1 MSRLLRRWLPRPAAG
16 LRAWRGAPAFR
27 VMAVLLAAAPLT
39 SGSGRPSPA
48 PLWPSTVPALAVPAS
63 TGPPASP
70 APAATGQAGQGPAWQ
85 QIILP
90 DLAVIEPHG
99 LSVADIAK
107 LGKVRGARDVLAVD
121 GAAIEVRGRR
131 VNVIGVDPQQF
142 RSWTPL
148 ATASDQRLWAAIAGG
163 DFVSARSARHLL
175 RLHSGAR
182 DVLAVDGAAIEV
194 RGHQVNVIGVDPQ
207 QFRSWTPLA
216 TASDTRLWEAIAG
229 GDFVSA
235 GSARRQLRLHR
246 GTGYQLAGATRV
258 TLTYGGAATFGIAGV
273 DLVVGPGASAALGL
287 IHNVAALISA
297 PGVAMPALKHEVRT
311 ALGGAGRV
319 VSLREQQLPVDSS
332 TSGGRPAT
340 YLELFHESAAR
351 YCPGMSW
358 TVLAA
363 IGQIESGDG
372 ANVGPSSAGAEGP
385 MQFLPS
391 TWQEWG
397 ITAFGEPGPPNVM
410 DPYDAVP
417 SAARLLC
424 AAGAGTPAGLPG
436 AILAYNHASWYVAEV
451 LAPAQ
456 QYARVYG

>member
-1 MSRLLRRWLPRPAAG
+1 MSRLLRPWLPRPAAAG
-16 LRAWRGAPAFR
+16 LRAWRGAPAFGAI
-27 VMAVLLAAAPLT
+27 AVLLAAAPLT
-39 SGSGRPSPA
+39 SGSGQPSPA

-70 APAATGQAGQGPAWQ
+70 APAGTGQAGQGPAWQ

-90 DLAVIEPHG
+90 DLALIEPHG

-148 ATASDQRLWAAIAGG
+148 ATASDQRLWEAIAGG
-163 DFVSARSARHLL
+163 DFVSARSARHQL

-182 DVLAVDGAAIEV
+182 
-194 RGHQVNVIGVDPQ
+194 
-207 QFRSWTPLA
+207 
-216 TASDTRLWEAIAG
+216 
-229 GDFVSA
+229 
-235 GSARRQLRLHR
+235 
-246 GTGYQLAGATRV
+246 YQLAGASRV
-258 TLTYGGAATFGIAGV
+258 TLAYGGAATFGIAGV
-273 DLVVGPGASAALGL
+273 DLVVSTRASAALGL
-287 IHNVAALISA
+287 IHNVAALVSA
-297 PGVAMPALKHEVRT
+297 PGVAMPALKREVRA
-311 ALGGAGRV
+311 ALGGAGKV
-319 VSLREQQLPVDSS
+319 VSLREPQLPVD
-332 TSGGRPAT
+332 TPASGGKPAT
-340 YLELFHESAAR
+340 YLELFRESAAR

-372 ANVGPSSAGAEGP
+372 ANNGPSTAGAEGP

-397 ITAFGEPGPPNVM
+397 ISAFGEPGPPDVM

-451 LAPAQ
+451 LALAQ

>member
-1 MSRLLRRWLPRPAAG
+1 MSRLLRRWLPRPAAAG
-16 LRAWRGAPAFR
+16 LRAWRGAPAFG
-27 VMAVLLAAAPLT
+27 VLAVLLAAAPLSAGAGQPT
-39 SGSGRPSPA
+39 PR
-48 PLWPSTVPALAVPAS
+48 PLWPSAVPALAMPAS

-70 APAATGQAGQGPAWQ
+70 GPGSTGRAGRGPGWQ

-90 DLAVIEPHG
+90 DLAVIDPHG
-99 LSVADIAK
+99 LSVADIGK

-131 VNVIGVDPQQF
+131 VNVIGVDPQRF

-148 ATASDQRLWAAIAGG
+148 ATASDL
-163 DFVSARSARHLL
+163 
-175 RLHSGAR
+175 
-182 DVLAVDGAAIEV
+182 
-194 RGHQVNVIGVDPQ
+194 
-207 QFRSWTPLA
+207 
-216 TASDTRLWEAIAG
+216 RLWEAIAG

-235 GSARRQLRLHR
+235 GSARHRLRLHS
-246 GTGYQLAGATRV
+246 GTRYQLAGASRV

-273 DLVVGPGASAALGL
+273 DLVVGTGASAALGL

-297 PGVAMPALKHEVRT
+297 PGVAMPALKREVRA

-319 VSLREQQLPVDSS
+319 VSLRQPQLPVDTS
-332 TSGGRPAT
+332 THGGKPAT
-340 YLELFHESAAR
+340 YLELFRESAAR

-391 TWQEWG
+391 TWREWG
-397 ITAFGEPGPPNVM
+397 SPRSVSP
-410 DPYDAVP
+410 
-417 SAARLLC
+417 ARR
-424 AAGAGTPAGLPG
+424 T
-436 AILAYNHASWYVAEV
+436 
-451 LAPAQ
+451 
-456 QYARVYG
+456 

>member
-1 MSRLLRRWLPRPAAG
+1 MSRLLRRWLPRPAAAG
-16 LRAWRGAPAFR
+16 LRAWRGAPAFG
-27 VMAVLLAAAPLT
+27 VLAVLVAAAPQT
-39 SGSGRPSPA
+39 AGAVQPSPG
-48 PLWPSTVPALAVPAS
+48 PLWPSAVPALAVPAS

-70 APAATGQAGQGPAWQ
+70 GPASTGRAGRGPGWQ

-90 DLAVIEPHG
+90 DLAVIDPHG
-99 LSVADIAK
+99 LSVADIGK

-148 ATASDQRLWAAIAGG
+148 ATASDL
-163 DFVSARSARHLL
+163 
-175 RLHSGAR
+175 
-182 DVLAVDGAAIEV
+182 
-194 RGHQVNVIGVDPQ
+194 
-207 QFRSWTPLA
+207 
-216 TASDTRLWEAIAG
+216 RLWEAIAG
-229 GDFVSA
+229 GDFISA
-235 GSARRQLRLHR
+235 GGARHRLRLHS
-246 GTGYQLAGATRV
+246 GTRYQLAGASRV

-273 DLVVGPGASAALGL
+273 DLVVGTGASAALGL

-297 PGVAMPALKHEVRT
+297 PGVAMPALKREVRA

-319 VSLREQQLPVDSS
+319 VSLREPKLPVDTS
-332 TSGGRPAT
+332 THGGKPAT
-340 YLELFHESAAR
+340 YLELFRESAAR

-391 TWQEWG
+391 TWREWG
-397 ITAFGEPGPPNVM
+397 ITAFGEPGPPDVM

-417 SAARLLC
+417 SAARYLC
-424 AAGAGTPAGLPG
+424 AAGAGTPAGLPR
-436 AILAYNHASWYVAEV
+436 AILAYNHAAWYVAQV
-451 LAPAQ
+451 LALAQ

>member
-1 MSRLLRRWLPRPAAG
+1 MSRLLRPWLPRPAAAG
-16 LRAWRGAPAFR
+16 LRAWRGAPAFGAI
-27 VMAVLLAAAPLT
+27 AVLLAAAPLT
-39 SGSGRPSPA
+39 SGSGQPSPA

-70 APAATGQAGQGPAWQ
+70 APAGTGQAGQGPAWQ

-90 DLAVIEPHG
+90 DLALIEPHG

-182 DVLAVDGAAIEV
+182 
-194 RGHQVNVIGVDPQ
+194 
-207 QFRSWTPLA
+207 
-216 TASDTRLWEAIAG
+216 
-229 GDFVSA
+229 
-235 GSARRQLRLHR
+235 
-246 GTGYQLAGATRV
+246 YQLAGASRV
-258 TLTYGGAATFGIAGV
+258 TLAYGGAATFGIAGV
-273 DLVVGPGASAALGL
+273 DLVVSTRASAALGL
-287 IHNVAALISA
+287 IHNVAALVSA
-297 PGVAMPALKHEVRT
+297 PGVAMPALKREVRA
-311 ALGGAGRV
+311 ALGGAGKV
-319 VSLREQQLPVDSS
+319 VSLREPQLPVD
-332 TSGGRPAT
+332 TPASGGKPAT
-340 YLELFHESAAR
+340 YLELFRESAAR

-372 ANVGPSSAGAEGP
+372 ANNGPSTAGAEGP

-397 ITAFGEPGPPNVM
+397 ISAFGEPGPPDVM

-451 LAPAQ
+451 LALAQ

>member
-1 MSRLLRRWLPRPAAG
+1 MSRLLRRWLPRPAAAG
-16 LRAWRGAPAFR
+16 HRAWRGAPAFG
-27 VMAVLLAAAPLT
+27 VLAVVLAAAPLT
-39 SGSGRPSPA
+39 SGPSQPGSGPLWPGAVPPLAAPASPGPAASPSPA
-48 PLWPSTVPALAVPAS
+48 GPSPAS
-63 TGPPASP
+63 TGP
-70 APAATGQAGQGPAWQ
+70 AGQGPGWQ

-99 LSVADIAK
+99 LSLADIGK

-121 GAAIEVRGRR
+121 GAAIEVGGRQ
-131 VNVIGVDPQQF
+131 VNVIGVDPQRF

-148 ATASDQRLWAAIAGG
+148 ATAS
-163 DFVSARSARHLL
+163 
-175 RLHSGAR
+175 
-182 DVLAVDGAAIEV
+182 
-194 RGHQVNVIGVDPQ
+194 N
-207 QFRSWTPLA
+207 
-216 TASDTRLWEAIAG
+216 TRLWEAIAG

-235 GSARRQLRLHR
+235 GSARHLLRLHT
-246 GTGYQLAGATRV
+246 GTRYQLAGASRV

-273 DLVVGPGASAALGL
+273 DLVVNTSASASLGL

-297 PGVAMPALKHEVRT
+297 PGVAMPALKREVRA

-319 VSLREQQLPVDSS
+319 VSLREPELPVDTS
-332 TSGGRPAT
+332 THGGKPAT
-340 YLELFHESAAR
+340 YLQLFRESAAR
-351 YCPGMSW
+351 YCPGLSW

-372 ANVGPSSAGAEGP
+372 ANNGPSTAGAEGP

-417 SAARLLC
+417 SAARYLC
-424 AAGAGTPAGLPG
+424 AAGAGTPAGLPR
-436 AILAYNHASWYVAEV
+436 AVLAYNHASWYVAEV
-451 LAPAQ
+451 LALAQ

>member
-1 MSRLLRRWLPRPAAG
+1 LFAMSRLLRHWLPRPAAG
-16 LRAWRGAPAFR
+16 LRAWRGAPAFG
-27 VMAVLLAAAPLT
+27 VLAVALAAGPLT
-39 SGSGRPSPA
+39 SGTSQPGSG
-48 PLWPSTVPALAVPAS
+48 PLWPRAVPALAAPAS
-63 TGPPASP
+63 TGPDAGPTSASPSPASP
-70 APAATGQAGQGPAWQ
+70 SPTSTGQAGQGPGWQ

-99 LSVADIAK
+99 LSVADIRK

-121 GAAIEVRGRR
+121 GAAIEVGGR
-131 VNVIGVDPQQF
+131 P
-142 RSWTPL
+142 
-148 ATASDQRLWAAIAGG
+148 
-163 DFVSARSARHLL
+163 
-175 RLHSGAR
+175 
-182 DVLAVDGAAIEV
+182 
-194 RGHQVNVIGVDPQ
+194 VNVIGVDPQ

-235 GSARRQLRLHR
+235 GSARQLLGLHS
-246 GTGYQLAGATRV
+246 GTRYQLAGASRV

-273 DLVVGPGASAALGL
+273 DLVVNSSASGALGL

-297 PGVAMPALKHEVRT
+297 PGVAMPALKREVRA

-319 VSLREQQLPVDSS
+319 VSLREPQLPVDAS
-332 TSGGRPAT
+332 TSSGKPAT
-340 YLELFHESAAR
+340 YLQLFRESAAR

-372 ANVGPSSAGAEGP
+372 ANVGPSTAGAEGP

-417 SAARLLC
+417 SAARYLC
-424 AAGAGTPAGLPG
+424 AAGAGTTAGLPG

-451 LAPAQ
+451 LALAQ

>member
-1 MSRLLRRWLPRPAAG
+1 MSRLLWRWLPRPAAAG
-16 LRAWRGAPAFR
+16 FRAWRGAPAFG
-27 VMAVLLAAAPLT
+27 VMAVVLATGPLM
-39 SGSGRPSPA
+39 SGPSQPSPG
-48 PLWPSTVPALAVPAS
+48 PLWPSTVPACA
-63 TGPPASP
+63 GPPAACAASP
-70 APAATGQAGQGPAWQ
+70 GPASPGPASPGPASPGPASSGQAGQGPRWQ

-90 DLAVIEPHG
+90 DLAVIEPDG
-99 LSVADIAK
+99 LSVADIGK

-121 GAAIEVRGRR
+121 GAAIEVRG
-131 VNVIGVDPQQF
+131 
-142 RSWTPL
+142 
-148 ATASDQRLWAAIAGG
+148 QR
-163 DFVSARSARHLL
+163 
-175 RLHSGAR
+175 
-182 DVLAVDGAAIEV
+182 
-194 RGHQVNVIGVDPQ
+194 VNVIGVDPQ

-235 GSARRQLRLHR
+235 GSARQLLRLHS
-246 GTGYQLAGATRV
+246 GTRYQLAGASRV

-273 DLVVGPGASAALGL
+273 DLVVNSRASGALGL

-297 PGVAMPALKHEVRT
+297 PGVAMPALKHEVRV
-311 ALGGAGRV
+311 ALGGVGRV
-319 VSLREQQLPVDSS
+319 VSLREPQLPVDSS
-332 TSGGRPAT
+332 TSGGKPAT
-340 YLELFHESAAR
+340 YLQLFRESAAR

-372 ANVGPSSAGAEGP
+372 ANNGPSTAGAEGP

-424 AAGAGTPAGLPG
+424 AAGAGTPAGLPN

-451 LAPAQ
+451 LALAQ

>member
-1 MSRLLRRWLPRPAAG
+1 MSRLLRRWLPRPAAAG
-16 LRAWRGAPAFR
+16 LRAWRGTPAFG
-27 VMAVLLAAAPLT
+27 VLAVVLAAAPLT
-39 SGSGRPSPA
+39 SGPSQPSSGQ
-48 PLWPSTVPALAVPAS
+48 LWPSAVPPLAAPAS
-63 TGPPASP
+63 TGPAASPSPADPSPAS
-70 APAATGQAGQGPAWQ
+70 TGPAGQGPGWQ
-85 QIILP
+85 QIVLP

-99 LSVADIAK
+99 LSLADIGK

-121 GAAIEVRGRR
+121 GAAIEVGGR
-131 VNVIGVDPQQF
+131 
-142 RSWTPL
+142 
-148 ATASDQRLWAAIAGG
+148 
-163 DFVSARSARHLL
+163 
-175 RLHSGAR
+175 
-182 DVLAVDGAAIEV
+182 
-194 RGHQVNVIGVDPQ
+194 QVNVIGVDPQ
-207 QFRSWTPLA
+207 RFRSWTPLA

-235 GSARRQLRLHR
+235 GSARHLLRLHT
-246 GTGYQLAGATRV
+246 GTRYQLAGASRV

-273 DLVVGPGASAALGL
+273 DLVVNASASASLGL

-297 PGVAMPALKHEVRT
+297 PGLAMPALKHEVRA

-319 VSLREQQLPVDSS
+319 VSLREPQLPVDSS
-332 TSGGRPAT
+332 TSGGKPAT
-340 YLELFHESAAR
+340 YLQLFRESAAR

-397 ITAFGEPGPPNVM
+397 IAAFGEPGPPDVM

-424 AAGAGTPAGLPG
+424 AAGAGTSAGLPN

-451 LAPAQ
+451 LALAQ

>member
-1 MSRLLRRWLPRPAAG
+1 MSG
-16 LRAWRGAPAFR
+16 
-27 VMAVLLAAAPLT
+27 
-39 SGSGRPSPA
+39 PSQPGPG
-48 PLWPSTVPALAVPAS
+48 PLWPSAVPALVVPAS

-70 APAATGQAGQGPAWQ
+70 SPAGASPASTGQAGQGPGWQ

-99 LSVADIAK
+99 LSVADIGK

-148 ATASDQRLWAAIAGG
+148 ATASDQRLW
-163 DFVSARSARHLL
+163 
-175 RLHSGAR
+175 
-182 DVLAVDGAAIEV
+182 
-194 RGHQVNVIGVDPQ
+194 
-207 QFRSWTPLA
+207 
-216 TASDTRLWEAIAG
+216 EAIAG

-235 GSARRQLRLHR
+235 GSARDLLRLHG
-246 GTGYQLAGATRV
+246 GTQYQLAGASRV

-273 DLVVGPGASAALGL
+273 NLVVNSSASGALGL

-297 PGVAMPALKHEVRT
+297 PGVAMPALKREVRA

-319 VSLREQQLPVDSS
+319 VSLREPQLPVDTP
-332 TSGGRPAT
+332 TSGGKPAT
-340 YLELFHESAAR
+340 YLELFRESAAR

-372 ANVGPSSAGAEGP
+372 ANVGPSTAGAEGP

-397 ITAFGEPGPPNVM
+397 IAAFGEPGPPNVM

-424 AAGAGTPAGLPG
+424 AAGAGTPAGLPR

-451 LAPAQ
+451 LALAQ

>member
-1 MSRLLRRWLPRPAAG
+1 MSRLLPRWLPRPGAAG
-16 LRAWRGAPAFR
+16 LRAWRGAPAFG
-27 VMAVLLAAAPLT
+27 VMAVLLAPGPASA
-39 SGSGRPSPA
+39 GAGQPSPG
-48 PLWPSTVPALAVPAS
+48 PLWPSAVPALAMPAS
-63 TGPPASP
+63 TAPPASP
-70 APAATGQAGQGPAWQ
+70 GPGSTGRAGRGPGWQ

-99 LSVADIAK
+99 LSVADMRK
-107 LGKVRGARDVLAVD
+107 LGKVRGARDALAVD
-121 GAAIEVRGRR
+121 GAAIQVRGRR

-148 ATASDQRLWAAIAGG
+148 ATASDQRLW
-163 DFVSARSARHLL
+163 
-175 RLHSGAR
+175 
-182 DVLAVDGAAIEV
+182 
-194 RGHQVNVIGVDPQ
+194 
-207 QFRSWTPLA
+207 
-216 TASDTRLWEAIAG
+216 EAIAG

-235 GSARRQLRLHR
+235 TSARHRLRLHS
-246 GTGYQLAGATRV
+246 GTRYQLAGASRV
-258 TLTYGGAATFGIAGV
+258 ALTYGGAATFGIAGV
-273 DLVVGPGASAALGL
+273 DLVVSARASAALGL

-297 PGVAMPALKHEVRT
+297 PGVAMPALKREVRA

-319 VSLREQQLPVDSS
+319 VSLREPELPVDTS
-332 TSGGRPAT
+332 THGGKPAT
-340 YLELFHESAAR
+340 YLQLFRESAAR
-351 YCPGMSW
+351 YCPGLSW

-372 ANVGPSSAGAEGP
+372 ANNGPSTAGAEGP

-417 SAARLLC
+417 SAARYLC
-424 AAGAGTPAGLPG
+424 AAGAGTPAGLPR
-436 AILAYNHASWYVAEV
+436 AILAYNHATWYVTEV
-451 LAPAQ
+451 LALAH

>member
-1 MSRLLRRWLPRPAAG
+1 MSRLLRRWLPRPAAAG
-16 LRAWRGAPAFR
+16 LRAWRGAPAFG
-27 VMAVLLAAAPLT
+27 VMAVVLAAAPLT
-39 SGSGRPSPA
+39 SAPGQPSSA
-48 PLWPSTVPALAVPAS
+48 PLWPSTVPALVVPAIP
-63 TGPPASP
+63 GPPAGPGP
-70 APAATGQAGQGPAWQ
+70 AGTGPASAGQAGQGPRWR

-90 DLAVIEPHG
+90 DLAVIDPHG
-99 LSVADIAK
+99 LSVADIGK
-107 LGKVRGARDVLAVD
+107 LRKVRGARDVLAVD
-121 GAAIEVRGRR
+121 GAAIEVRGRP
-131 VNVIGVDPQQF
+131 VNVIGVDPQRF

-148 ATASDQRLWAAIAGG
+148 ATAS
-163 DFVSARSARHLL
+163 
-175 RLHSGAR
+175 
-182 DVLAVDGAAIEV
+182 
-194 RGHQVNVIGVDPQ
+194 N
-207 QFRSWTPLA
+207 
-216 TASDTRLWEAIAG
+216 TRLWEAIAG

-235 GSARRQLRLHR
+235 SGARHLLRLHS
-246 GTGYQLAGATRV
+246 GTRYQLAGGSRV
-258 TLTYGGAATFGIAGV
+258 TLTYGGAATLGITGV
-273 DLVVGPGASAALGL
+273 DLVVNTGASASLGL

-297 PGVAMPALKHEVRT
+297 PGVAMPALKHEVRA

-319 VSLREQQLPVDSS
+319 VSLREPQLPVDAS
-332 TSGGRPAT
+332 TSSGKPAT
-340 YLELFHESAAR
+340 YLQLFRESAAR

-397 ITAFGEPGPPNVM
+397 ISAFGEPGPPDVM

-436 AILAYNHASWYVAEV
+436 AILAYNHASWYVAKV
-451 LAPAQ
+451 LALAQ

>member
-1 MSRLLRRWLPRPAAG
+1 LFAMSRLLRRWLPRPAAAG
-16 LRAWRGAPAFR
+16 LRAWRGAPAFG
-27 VMAVLLAAAPLT
+27 VMAVVLAAGPLT
-39 SGSGRPSPA
+39 TA
-48 PLWPSTVPALAVPAS
+48 PRQPGPEQLWPSTVPAIAVPAS

-70 APAATGQAGQGPAWQ
+70 SAAGPSPASTGPGGQGPGWQ

-99 LSVADIAK
+99 LSVADIGK

-148 ATASDQRLWAAIAGG
+148 ATASDQRLW
-163 DFVSARSARHLL
+163 
-175 RLHSGAR
+175 
-182 DVLAVDGAAIEV
+182 
-194 RGHQVNVIGVDPQ
+194 
-207 QFRSWTPLA
+207 
-216 TASDTRLWEAIAG
+216 EAIAG

-235 GSARRQLRLHR
+235 GKARHLLQLHS
-246 GTGYQLAGATRV
+246 GTAYQLAGASRV

-273 DLVVGPGASAALGL
+273 DLVVNSSASGALGL

-297 PGVAMPALKHEVRT
+297 PGVAMPALKREVRA

-319 VSLREQQLPVDSS
+319 VSLREPQLPVDGS
-332 TSGGRPAT
+332 TSSGKPAT
-340 YLELFHESAAR
+340 YLQLFRESAAR

-424 AAGAGTPAGLPG
+424 AAGAGTPAGLPR
-436 AILAYNHASWYVAEV
+436 AILAYNHANWYVAEV
-451 LAPAQ
+451 LALAQ

>member
-1 MSRLLRRWLPRPAAG
+1 MSRLLRRWLPRPAVG
-16 LRAWRGAPAFR
+16 LRAWRGAPAFGIL
-27 VMAVLLAAAPLT
+27 AVALAAGPLT
-39 SGSGRPSPA
+39 SGPSQHRSG
-48 PLWPSTVPALAVPAS
+48 PLWPSRVPALAAPASMGPSAGPTSAGPSPAS
-63 TGPPASP
+63 TGQS
-70 APAATGQAGQGPAWQ
+70 GQGPGWQ

-99 LSVADIAK
+99 LSVADIRK

-121 GAAIEVRGRR
+121 GAAIEIRGR
-131 VNVIGVDPQQF
+131 
-142 RSWTPL
+142 
-148 ATASDQRLWAAIAGG
+148 
-163 DFVSARSARHLL
+163 
-175 RLHSGAR
+175 
-182 DVLAVDGAAIEV
+182 
-194 RGHQVNVIGVDPQ
+194 QVNVIGVDPR

-216 TASDTRLWEAIAG
+216 TASDTRLWGAIAG

-235 GSARRQLRLHR
+235 GSARRLLRLHS
-246 GTGYQLAGATRV
+246 GTRYQLAGASRV

-273 DLVVGPGASAALGL
+273 DLVVGSSASGALGL

-297 PGVAMPALKHEVRT
+297 PGVAMPALKREVRA

-319 VSLREQQLPVDSS
+319 VSLREPQLPVDSPA
-332 TSGGRPAT
+332 SGGKPAT
-340 YLELFHESAAR
+340 YLQLFRESAAR

-372 ANVGPSSAGAEGP
+372 ANVGPSTAGAEGP

-424 AAGAGTPAGLPG
+424 AAGAGTVAGLPG
-436 AILAYNHASWYVAEV
+436 AILAYNHATWYVAEV
-451 LAPAQ
+451 LALAQ

>member
-1 MSRLLRRWLPRPAAG
+1 MSRLLRRWLPRPAAAG
-16 LRAWRGAPAFR
+16 LRAWRGAPAFGM
-27 VMAVLLAAAPLT
+27 MAVVLAAGPLM
-39 SGSGRPSPA
+39 SGPSQPGSGPLGPSA
-48 PLWPSTVPALAVPAS
+48 VPAIAASAS

-70 APAATGQAGQGPAWQ
+70 SPPGASPASAGPAGQGPGWQ

-99 LSVADIAK
+99 LSVADIGK

-148 ATASDQRLWAAIAGG
+148 ATASDQRLWEAIAGG
-163 DFVSARSARHLL
+163 DFASAGSARHLL
-175 RLHSGAR
+175 RLHSGT
-182 DVLAVDGAAIEV
+182 
-194 RGHQVNVIGVDPQ
+194 Q
-207 QFRSWTPLA
+207 
-216 TASDTRLWEAIAG
+216 
-229 GDFVSA
+229 
-235 GSARRQLRLHR
+235 
-246 GTGYQLAGATRV
+246 YQLAGASRV
-258 TLTYGGAATFGIAGV
+258 TLTYGGDATFGIAGV
-273 DLVVGPGASAALGL
+273 DLVVNSSASGALGL

-297 PGVAMPALKHEVRT
+297 PGVAMPALKREVRA

-319 VSLREQQLPVDSS
+319 VSLREPQLPVDRS
-332 TSGGRPAT
+332 TSGGKPAT
-340 YLELFHESAAR
+340 YLELFRESAAR

-372 ANVGPSSAGAEGP
+372 ANVGPSTAGAEGP

-417 SAARLLC
+417 SAARYLC
-424 AAGAGTPAGLPG
+424 AAGAGTPAGLPR
-436 AILAYNHASWYVAEV
+436 AVLAYNHASWYVAEV
-451 LAPAQ
+451 LALAQ

>member
-1 MSRLLRRWLPRPAAG
+1 MSRLLRRWLPRPAAAG
-16 LRAWRGAPAFR
+16 LRAWRGAPAFG
-27 VMAVLLAAAPLT
+27 VLAVVLAAAPLT
-39 SGSGRPSPA
+39 SGPSQPSPG
-48 PLWPSTVPALAVPAS
+48 PLWPSTVPALAAPASPGPAASPSPAGPSPAGPSPAS
-63 TGPPASP
+63 TGP
-70 APAATGQAGQGPAWQ
+70 AGQGPGWQ

-99 LSVADIAK
+99 LSLADIGK
-107 LGKVRGARDVLAVD
+107 LGKV
-121 GAAIEVRGRR
+121 
-131 VNVIGVDPQQF
+131 
-142 RSWTPL
+142 
-148 ATASDQRLWAAIAGG
+148 
-163 DFVSARSARHLL
+163 
-175 RLHSGAR
+175 SGAR

-194 RGHQVNVIGVDPQ
+194 GGRQVNVIGVDPQ
-207 QFRSWTPLA
+207 RFRSWTPLA

-235 GSARRQLRLHR
+235 GSARHRLRLHT
-246 GTGYQLAGATRV
+246 GTRYQLAGASRV

-273 DLVVGPGASAALGL
+273 DLVVNTGASASLGL

-297 PGVAMPALKHEVRT
+297 PGVAMPALKHEVRA

-319 VSLREQQLPVDSS
+319 VSLREPQLPVDTSKSS
-332 TSGGRPAT
+332 GKPAS
-340 YLELFHESAAR
+340 YLQLFRESAAR

-397 ITAFGEPGPPNVM
+397 ITAFGEPGPPDVM

-424 AAGAGTPAGLPG
+424 AAGAGTPAGLPN

-451 LAPAQ
+451 LALAQ

>member
-1 MSRLLRRWLPRPAAG
+1 MSRLLWRWLQRPAAVG
-16 LRAWRGAPAFR
+16 LRARRGAPAFG
-27 VMAVLLAAAPLT
+27 VMAVVLAAGPLM
-39 SGSGRPSPA
+39 SGPSPPGSG
-48 PLWPSTVPALAVPAS
+48 PLWPSAVPAIAVPAS
-63 TGPPASP
+63 TGPSASP
-70 APAATGQAGQGPAWQ
+70 SPAGPSPAGTGLAGQGPGWQ

-99 LSVADIAK
+99 LSVADIGK
-107 LGKVRGARDVLAVD
+107 LGKVGGVRDVLAVD

-148 ATASDQRLWAAIAGG
+148 ATASDQRLW
-163 DFVSARSARHLL
+163 
-175 RLHSGAR
+175 
-182 DVLAVDGAAIEV
+182 
-194 RGHQVNVIGVDPQ
+194 
-207 QFRSWTPLA
+207 
-216 TASDTRLWEAIAG
+216 EAIAG

-235 GSARRQLRLHR
+235 GSARHLLRLHS
-246 GTGYQLAGATRV
+246 GTQYQLAGASRV
-258 TLTYGGAATFGIAGV
+258 TLTYGGVATFGIAGV
-273 DLVVGPGASAALGL
+273 DLVVNSSASGALGL

-297 PGVAMPALKHEVRT
+297 PGVAMPALKREVRA

-319 VSLREQQLPVDSS
+319 VSLREPQLPVDAS
-332 TSGGRPAT
+332 TSGGKPAT
-340 YLELFHESAAR
+340 YLELFRESAAR

-372 ANVGPSSAGAEGP
+372 ANNGPSTAGAEGP

-417 SAARLLC
+417 SAARYLC
-424 AAGAGTPAGLPG
+424 AAGAGTPAGLPR

-451 LAPAQ
+451 LALAQ

>member
-1 MSRLLRRWLPRPAAG
+1 
-16 LRAWRGAPAFR
+16 
-27 VMAVLLAAAPLT
+27 
-39 SGSGRPSPA
+39 
-48 PLWPSTVPALAVPAS
+48 VPAG

-70 APAATGQAGQGPAWQ
+70 GPAGASPASAGPAGQGPGWQ

-99 LSVADIAK
+99 LSVADIGK

-148 ATASDQRLWAAIAGG
+148 ATASDQRLW
-163 DFVSARSARHLL
+163 
-175 RLHSGAR
+175 
-182 DVLAVDGAAIEV
+182 
-194 RGHQVNVIGVDPQ
+194 
-207 QFRSWTPLA
+207 
-216 TASDTRLWEAIAG
+216 EAIAG

-235 GSARRQLRLHR
+235 GSARQLLRLHS
-246 GTGYQLAGATRV
+246 GTRYQLAGVSRV

-273 DLVVGPGASAALGL
+273 DLVVNSSASGALGL

-297 PGVAMPALKHEVRT
+297 PGVAMPALKREVRA

-319 VSLREQQLPVDSS
+319 VSLREPQLPVDRS
-332 TSGGRPAT
+332 TSGGKPAT
-340 YLELFHESAAR
+340 YLELFRESAAR

-372 ANVGPSSAGAEGP
+372 ANVGPSTAGAEGP

-417 SAARLLC
+417 SAARYLC
-424 AAGAGTPAGLPG
+424 AAGAGTPAGLPR
-436 AILAYNHASWYVAEV
+436 AVLAYNHASWYVAEV
-451 LAPAQ
+451 LALAQ

>member
-1 MSRLLRRWLPRPAAG
+1 MSRLLRRWLPRPAAPG
-16 LRAWRGAPAFR
+16 LRAWRGAPAFG
-27 VMAVLLAAAPLT
+27 VMAVVLAAGPLM
-39 SGSGRPSPA
+39 SGPSQPSSG
-48 PLWPSTVPALAVPAS
+48 PLWASTVPALAVPAGTSPHVSPGPAS
-63 TGPPASP
+63 TGP
-70 APAATGQAGQGPAWQ
+70 AGQGPRWQ

-99 LSVADIAK
+99 LSVADIGK
-107 LGKVRGARDVLAVD
+107 LRKVRGARDVLAVD
-121 GAAIEVRGRR
+121 GAAIEVRGSR

-148 ATASDQRLWAAIAGG
+148 ATASDQRLW
-163 DFVSARSARHLL
+163 
-175 RLHSGAR
+175 
-182 DVLAVDGAAIEV
+182 
-194 RGHQVNVIGVDPQ
+194 
-207 QFRSWTPLA
+207 
-216 TASDTRLWEAIAG
+216 EAIAG

-235 GSARRQLRLHR
+235 GSARHLLRLHS
-246 GTGYQLAGATRV
+246 GTRYQLAGASRV

-273 DLVVGPGASAALGL
+273 DLVVNTSASGKLGL

-297 PGVAMPALKHEVRT
+297 PGVAMPALKHEVRA

-319 VSLREQQLPVDSS
+319 VSLREPQLPVDSS
-332 TSGGRPAT
+332 TSSGKPAT
-340 YLELFHESAAR
+340 YLQLFRESAAR

-391 TWQEWG
+391 TWREWG

-424 AAGAGTPAGLPG
+424 AAGAGTPAGLPR

-451 LAPAQ
+451 LALAQ

>member
-1 MSRLLRRWLPRPAAG
+1 MSRLLRRWLPRPAAVG
-16 LRAWRGAPAFR
+16 LRAWRGAPAFG
-27 VMAVLLAAAPLT
+27 VMAVVLAAGPLM
-39 SGSGRPSPA
+39 SGPSQPGPG
-48 PLWPSTVPALAVPAS
+48 PLWPSAVPAIAVPAS
-63 TGPPASP
+63 TGPPATPSP
-70 APAATGQAGQGPAWQ
+70 AGPSPASAGPAGQGPGWQ

-99 LSVADIAK
+99 LSAADIGK

-131 VNVIGVDPQQF
+131 VNVIGVDPPQF

-148 ATASDQRLWAAIAGG
+148 ATASDQ
-163 DFVSARSARHLL
+163 
-175 RLHSGAR
+175 
-182 DVLAVDGAAIEV
+182 
-194 RGHQVNVIGVDPQ
+194 
-207 QFRSWTPLA
+207 
-216 TASDTRLWEAIAG
+216 RLWEAIAG

-235 GSARRQLRLHR
+235 GSARQLLRLHG
-246 GTGYQLAGATRV
+246 GTRYQLAGASRV
-258 TLTYGGAATFGIAGV
+258 TLTYGGVATFGIAGV
-273 DLVVGPGASAALGL
+273 NLVVNSSASGALGL

-297 PGVAMPALKHEVRT
+297 PGVAMPALKREVRA

-319 VSLREQQLPVDSS
+319 VSLREPQLPVDTS
-332 TSGGRPAT
+332 TSGGKPAT
-340 YLELFHESAAR
+340 YLQLFRESAAR

-363 IGQIESGDG
+363 IGQIESADG
-372 ANVGPSSAGAEGP
+372 ANNGPSTAGAEGP

-417 SAARLLC
+417 SAARYLC
-424 AAGAGTPAGLPG
+424 AADAGTPAGLPR

-451 LAPAQ
+451 LALAQ